1 MNGEASMQCDML
13 RLAMMGMILA
23 ALGGCYYEIHDARS
37 GKAFYTAQWAAADGY
52 QGPLTFEDHTGA
64 KRRIE
69 HAVVYRIGKREF
81 LEATEP
87 SPPEETQSPAPE

>member
-1 MNGEASMQCDML
+1 MNRWRNQFHSCSLVGLIVANVLVLS
-13 RLAMMGMILA
+13 
-23 ALGGCYYEIHDARS
+23 GCYYEIHDART
-37 GKAFYTAQWAAADGY
+37 GKTFYTQEWAAANGY

-87 SPPEETQSPAPE
+87 PPAEEAATPAPQ

>member
-1 MNGEASMQCDML
+1 MQRDML
-13 RLAMMGMILA
+13 RLATIGMIVS

-37 GKAFYTAQWAAADGY
+37 GKAFYTEQWAAADGY

-69 HAVVYRIGKREF
+69 HAQVFRIGKREF

-87 SPPEETQSPAPE
+87 PPAEATPSPAPE